1 MLTVLQEDSDTFKV
15 EVTDSRGQVRSST
28 KSSSRVV
35 AKLWTK
41 IELHIQDQAL
51 LLSLNG
57 HDHSTV
63 TLPKRTRVVGPIY
76 FGNLTEESTR
86 FEKDARPRISGCVR
100 HLKLN
105 GLAQDLWSLSTSINL
120 DQCKSNCI

>member
-28 KSSSRVV
+28 KSSSRGV

-57 HDHSTV
+57 QDHSTV

-76 FGNLTEESTR
+76 FGHLTEESTR
-86 FEKDARPRISGCVR
+86 FEKDDFTKMSVSYIRNT
-100 HLKLN
+100 HFQ
-105 GLAQDLWSLSTSINL
+105 GLESSEFG
-120 DQCKSNCI
+120 

>member
-28 KSSSRVV
+28 KSSSRGV

-76 FGNLTEESTR
+76 FGHLTE
-86 FEKDARPRISGCVR
+86 
-100 HLKLN
+100 
-105 GLAQDLWSLSTSINL
+105 
-120 DQCKSNCI
+120 